1 MTTYAHRH
9 LLAASVRMLL
19 VAAALNFTLAS
30 TLASASD
37 LAPDPTSATAQWLN
51 SPPLTGE
58 MLRGKVVLVEFW
70 TYGCIN
76 CLRTLPYV
84 KAWNEKYRQDGL
96 LVVGVHTPK
105 FGFEKDKGN
114 VERAIRDLGITYPVV
129 MDNQYEIWN
138 AYKNRYWP
146 AQYLIDAQGRIRH
159 QHFGEGA
166 YQETEG
172 MIQTL
177 LAEAKGSTASKRGVV
192 TVP

>member
-1 MTTYAHRH
+1 MYKTMYSRRH
-9 LLAASVRMLL
+9 LLAAGVRMLL
-19 VAAALNFTLAS
+19 VAAALAS
-30 TLASASD
+30 AQASASD
-37 LAPDPTSATAQWLN
+37 QAPDPVSATAQWLN
-51 SPPLTGE
+51 SPPLTSE

-76 CLRTLPYV
+76 CLHTLPYV
-84 KAWNEKYRQDGL
+84 KAWSAKYRQDGL
-96 LVVGVHTPK
+96 LVVGVHTPE
-105 FGFEKDKGN
+105 FAFEKDRGN

-166 YQETEG
+166 YQETEN

-177 LAEAKGSTASKRGVV
+177 LAEAHQRSGTAKR
-192 TVP
+192 